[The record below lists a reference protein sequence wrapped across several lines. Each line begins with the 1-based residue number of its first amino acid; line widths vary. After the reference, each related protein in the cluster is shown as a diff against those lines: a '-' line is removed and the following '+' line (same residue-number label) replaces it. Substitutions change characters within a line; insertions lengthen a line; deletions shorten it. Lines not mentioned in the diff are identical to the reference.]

1 MNPSFAISV
10 TIILLCSTVITEI
23 YSFKVASLRSSS
35 STTALYAT
43 TKSMKPTADE
53 FDLAYQCWMELNDG
67 IPATAPAYLTKEA
80 CNGKFQN
87 LVNAVYSVDGA
98 LEMLKSDPGVLRFRE
113 ETVVGS
119 YAAWVRKFDGDETK
133 AMELCIRAPMIL
145 ALKEKVVDATK
156 PSDLSQTIFFSYFA
170 VAFRGPTK
178 FLQMLIKPLFKL

>member
-1 MNPSFAISV
+1 MKCSLVNFFVIS
-10 TIILLCSTVITEI
+10 LSCSNLITEI
-23 YSFKVASLRSSS
+23 SGFRIADFRSSLS
-35 STTALYAT
+35 STALHSS
-43 TKSMKPTADE
+43 TKSMQPSAAE
-53 FDLAYQCWMELNDG
+53 FNFAYECWMDQNDG
-67 IPATAPAYLTKEA
+67 VPVTAPAYLTKEA
-80 CNGKFQN
+80 CDGKFQN
-87 LVNAVYSVDGA
+87 LVNAVNSIDGA
-98 LEMLKSDPGVLRFRE
+98 LEMMKNDPGVLRFRE